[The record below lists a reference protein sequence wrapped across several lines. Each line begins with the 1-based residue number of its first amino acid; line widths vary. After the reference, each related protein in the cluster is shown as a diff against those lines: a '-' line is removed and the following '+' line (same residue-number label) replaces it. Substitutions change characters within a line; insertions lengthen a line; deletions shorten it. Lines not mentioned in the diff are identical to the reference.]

1 MEHLHYSIV
10 EWRVACDVGHAT
22 NRTTFTVGG
31 GGTKTGLWGRLLR
44 CRAYSLGDLV
54 VGGGVSKSP
63 EKPIR
68 KQRGD
73 EKQGHGGPKRW
84 LN

>member
-1 MEHLHYSIV
+1 MMWGMLP
-10 EWRVACDVGHAT
+10 
-22 NRTTFTVGG
+22 
-31 GGTKTGLWGRLLR
+31 TGQPSQWWGLRQVSVGRLLVR

-73 EKQGHGGPKRW
+73 EKQGHGGPKKVVE
-84 LN
+84 LIKGHSDLK